1 MDPREEL
8 RNHLKPAVLVAAALG
23 ASMAVYF
30 VLVEIL
36 RRARPPFSGFL
47 GPGAGAQPFRYA
59 AYGLAALVVLLIL
72 VLRPRL
78 FRRRDADDLPA
89 ALRRIQSASL
99 ITLVLGEVPAVAGL
113 ALFLVAGQVL
123 DFYKLLFVSLFL
135 TFLNFPRAGAW
146 EEWSRS

>member
-23 ASMAVYF
+23 LSMAVYF
-30 VLVEIL
+30 VLVEVL
-36 RRARPPFSGFL
+36 RRARPPFAGFSGPE
-47 GPGAGAQPFRYA
+47 GDAQPFRYA

-89 ALRRIQSASL
+89 ALRRIQGASL
-99 ITLVLGEVPAVAGL
+99 IMLVLGEVPAVAGL

>member
-8 RNHLKPAVLVAAALG
+8 RNHLRPAVLVAAALG
-23 ASMAVYF
+23 LSMAVYF
-30 VLVEIL
+30 VLVEVL
-36 RRARPPFSGFL
+36 RRTRPPFLGFL
-47 GPGAGAQPFRYA
+47 GPGVDAQPFRYA
-59 AYGLAALVVLLIL
+59 AYGLAAVIVLVIL

-78 FRRRDADDLPA
+78 FRRRDVDDLPA

-99 ITLVLGEVPAVAGL
+99 IMLVLGEVPSVAGL
-113 ALFLVAGQVL
+113 ALFLVVGQVL